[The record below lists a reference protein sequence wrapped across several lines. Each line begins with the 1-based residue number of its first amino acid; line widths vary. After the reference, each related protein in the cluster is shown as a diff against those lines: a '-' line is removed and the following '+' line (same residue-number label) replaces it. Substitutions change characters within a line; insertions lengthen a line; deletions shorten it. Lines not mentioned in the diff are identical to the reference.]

1 MGFTGQL
8 LEVTSP
14 FTLTKFSPTIE
25 VILKFTK
32 ELDIDLEAT
41 DDKGRTPLHYLA
53 RARSE
58 SLVKQFL
65 EAARNE
71 YGIELNVN
79 AMDHDGKTPSSFDDD
94 K

>member
-1 MGFTGQL
+1 MNF
-8 LEVTSP
+8 E
-14 FTLTKFSPTIE
+14 
-25 VILKFTK
+25 
-32 ELDIDLEAT
+32 
-41 DDKGRTPLHYLA
+41 GRTPLHYLA

-79 AMDHDGKTPSSFDDD
+79 AMDNDGKTPFSFYE
-94 K
+94 